1 MDKKAIE
8 EEDAEKAKDL
18 EDEYILGIK
27 HEILTTISK
36 LDKVCFIQAVEK
48 WWGSGMTIYH
58 LMEKFKEE
66 LESMCEADTPEND
79 RKIIDFYN
87 WFVEMG
93 WAKLKPKKEV
103 L

>member
-1 MDKKAIE
+1 MGKNAFE
-8 EEDAEKAKDL
+8 GEDAIKAKDL
-18 EDEYILGIK
+18 EDEYILEIK
-27 HEILTTISK
+27 HGILTTISK
-36 LDKVCFIQAVEK
+36 LDKVYFIQAVEK
-48 WWGSGMTIYH
+48 WWGSGMTIYY

-66 LESMCEADTPEND
+66 LESMCEADTLEND
-79 RKIIDFYN
+79 KKIIDFYN